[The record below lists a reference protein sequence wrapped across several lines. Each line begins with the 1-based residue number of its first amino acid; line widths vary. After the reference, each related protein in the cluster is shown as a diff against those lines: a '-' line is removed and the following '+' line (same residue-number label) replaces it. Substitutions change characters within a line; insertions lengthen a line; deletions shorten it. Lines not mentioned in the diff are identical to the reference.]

1 MPERVSRAARTAETR
16 RRLLDAARRVFLR
29 RGFAGASLDMVVR
42 EAGLTK
48 GAVYSR
54 FRSKADLFLAL
65 LDERITGRIAEMG
78 AAAAGEHGPVGLATA
93 LSRQWDE
100 RLRADADWSRLAI
113 EFRLH
118 AARVPA
124 LNRRYAALHA
134 RLRGAMAELIE
145 REAREVGETLPVEAE
160 DLARAALALGTG
172 TVLERCAE
180 GDAFPAHLNEIVN
193 RAIFHGL
200 AAMEPPA
207 ARRLERAAR

>member
-1 MPERVSRAARTAETR
+1 MKRRIPRTEQTAETR

-29 RGFAGASLDMVVR
+29 RGWAGTSLDLVVT

-65 LDERITGRIAEMG
+65 LEERVARRIADME
-78 AAAAGEHGPVGLATA
+78 AAAAHEHGALGLATA

-100 RLRADADWSRLAI
+100 RLRADADWSLVAL

-118 AARVPA
+118 AARLPA

-134 RLRGAMAELIE
+134 RLRRAMAGLIE
-145 REAREVGETLPVEAE
+145 REAREAGEELPIPAE
-160 DLARAALALGTG
+160 DLARA
-172 TVLERCAE
+172 
-180 GDAFPAHLNEIVN
+180 
-193 RAIFHGL
+193 
-200 AAMEPPA
+200 
-207 ARRLERAAR
+207 